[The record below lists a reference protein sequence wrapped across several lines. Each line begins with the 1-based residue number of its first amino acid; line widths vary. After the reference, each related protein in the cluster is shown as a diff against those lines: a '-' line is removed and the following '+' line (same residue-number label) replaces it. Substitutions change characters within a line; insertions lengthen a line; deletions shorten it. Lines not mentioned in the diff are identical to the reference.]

1 MPLVKN
7 VLLRQLLEDQMLC
20 TALVSISS
28 HKLNYW
34 TNNNNQLTQNSGWP
48 NRPIERGG
56 GERGKVF
63 PGPATFGGPPSL
75 KNTEKGVPGGLFL
88 TWNMHKT
95 HFWPQLRPGPR
106 WGSLW
111 RSTRPIVGWWGDT
124 PPHVSFI
131 STLLSR
137 FRHLRNEVVIGPRDS
152 GFLGPTV
159 ALDGPVAKATTCKRL
174 IPTQSDKCKY

>member
-56 GERGKVF
+56 RGESF
-63 PGPATFGGPPSL
+63 PGPRDIWGPAVAQ
-75 KNTEKGVPGGLFL
+75 KYWKGRSRWLISDL
-88 TWNMHKT
+88 NMHKI
-95 HFWPQLRPGPR
+95 HFWPQLRPEPR

-111 RSTRPIVGWWGDT
+111 RSTRPLVGWWGDT

-152 GFLGPTV
+152 GFLGATV